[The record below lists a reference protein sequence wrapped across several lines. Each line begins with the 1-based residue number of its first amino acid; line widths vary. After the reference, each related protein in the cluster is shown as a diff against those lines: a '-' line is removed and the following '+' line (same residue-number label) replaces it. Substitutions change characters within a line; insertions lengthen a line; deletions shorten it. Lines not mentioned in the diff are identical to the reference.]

1 MKHIG
6 TDKENQGDDFIEE
19 EITFYVDLP
28 EDGKI
33 IRDGNAITLKVGEQ
47 DAPDD

>member
-6 TDKENQGDDFIEE
+6 TDKENQGDDFVEGEKLLTDQPEE
-19 EITFYVDLP
+19 D
-28 EDGKI
+28 D
-33 IRDGNAITLKVGEQ
+33 